1 MSQSTQQLDT
11 SIDESVFESASSRTN
26 AAFEDDVDQME
37 LRVNSSSNDNTSDEV
52 IIFQRMTTMPV

>member
-52 IIFQRMTTMPV
+52 IIFQRMTTMPA